1 MASLSDFVRPPAPD
15 PRGGDDD
22 RDREGVIT
30 LIDSLLAEQRRLT
43 AVERFSQRHA
53 ASTGPALESHYR
65 DLIPLSAPR
74 PGEQYAFAVDLDRC
88 SGCKGCV
95 TACHSLNGLD
105 EEEAWRSVGFLVGE
119 KLVPDR
125 SGRGDEVPN
134 PVFGT
139 VTGNRGTDDRRS
151 APSPSFR
158 IGNGNRVIP
167 LQQTVTTAC
176 HHCADPACLNGCPVL
191 AYDKDPLTGIVRHLD
206 DQCIG
211 CSYCILMCPYE
222 VPQYSASRG
231 IVRKCDLCHG
241 RLAEGEAPACVQACP
256 NEAIQIT
263 LVRPADLLQRYRKTA
278 VADDGDSTAWLPD
291 APSPTLS
298 VPTTQYRTQ
307 HPEVALR
314 AADHGQPTPAAPHL
328 PLVLMLVLTQAG
340 LGGLMAVL
348 ILAGRGSTSGVN
360 PLRSGLGLALFSFA
374 LLSAGLVASVFHL
387 GQPRKAWRVWM
398 GWRTSWLSREA
409 ITLNATAGVAALVL
423 AVLGLQIS
431 APWAPPGM
439 ADIVG
444 TLRSWQALLPGWL
457 LPAMLLAS
465 TLMALVAQ
473 TMVYADTGRAFWSLR
488 WTAPRFAGTAVL
500 SGLAVAWMLRP
511 GWETGSLLGFA
522 TALKLAA
529 EIAVLKHADSDADL
543 WTQLRRTAVLQRGPL
558 RPLLCLRLLLG
569 VIGGLLLPYGVGT
582 GAIPAGYAVAAFP
595 ILLSGE
601 IAERLL
607 YFTSVSP
614 DKMPGL
620 PG

>member
-1 MASLSDFVRPPAPD
+1 MASPSDLVRPPVPD
-15 PRGGDDD
+15 PRGGVDGRDDA
-22 RDREGVIT
+22 GVTT
-30 LIDSLLAEQRRLT
+30 LIDALLAEQRRLT

-119 KLVPDR
+119 KLLPAR
-125 SGRGDEVPN
+125 SGPVAEVPS
-134 PVFGT
+134 PDL
-139 VTGNRGTDDRRS
+139 GTDNQRPP
-151 APSPSFR
+151 PSPASRFG
-158 IGNGNRVIP
+158 IGNRVIP

-263 LVRPADLLQRYRKTA
+263 LVRPTDLVQRYRKTA
-278 VADDGDSTAWLPD
+278 AAEDGDSTAWLPD
-291 APSPTLS
+291 APSPALS
-298 VPTTQYRTQ
+298 VPTTQYRTR
-307 HPEVALR
+307 HPEVSLR
-314 AADHGQPTPAAPHL
+314 AADQGQPTPAAPHF

-340 LGGLMAVL
+340 LGGLMA
-348 ILAGRGSTSGVN
+348 ILLEAVRGSAPGGN
-360 PLRSGLGLALFSFA
+360 PLRSSLGLAILSFA
-374 LLSAGLVASVFHL
+374 LLNVGLAASVFHL

-409 ITLNATAGVAALVL
+409 IALNAAAGVAALVL

-439 ADIVG
+439 TDIVG
-444 TLRSWQALLPGWL
+444 TLRSWQALLPGLL
-457 LPAMLLAS
+457 LPAMLLGS

-473 TMVYADTGRAFWSLR
+473 TMVYAKTGRAFWSLR

-500 SGLAVAWMLRP
+500 SGLVVAWALRP
-511 GWETGSLLGFA
+511 GWDTGALLGFA

-529 EIAVLKHADSDADL
+529 EIAVLKHGDSDADL

-558 RPLLCLRLLLG
+558 RPLLCFRLLLG
-569 VIGGLLLPYGVGT
+569 VIGGLLLPYGVGA